1 MLDELS
7 GVLDNVPVSPV
18 LDIVPVSPLVDVLP
32 VPAPV
37 VDEVPVSPETG
48 AEVDGVVEGV
58 VEVESIGCDCVAPSA
73 AGVDELSVELCA

>member
-7 GVLDNVPVSPV
+7 GVLESVPVSPV
-18 LDIVPVSPLVDVLP
+18 LDIVPVP
-32 VPAPV
+32 VSV

-73 AGVDELSVELCA
+73 AGVDVLSVELCA